1 MATSMTRT
9 GGSLMEVAR
18 RCAVS
23 QSTVSRV
30 LNNSKHGR
38 FSVSPKVRDKILK
51 VANELNY
58 RPSIA
63 ARNLAVS
70 KTRLVAVLGISEF
83 WSDRVGPVEEA
94 LGALA
99 RTLDADGYEICM
111 QFVSFRRDPFDL
123 PMLRVDGVVAVAP
136 RTSDH
141 LEILEESG
149 IPYVTLDGIVGQRGL
164 QVVPDDA
171 DGTRKALN
179 YLTGLG
185 HKRIAYLD
193 NPNAGASHLSV
204 LVRREAFTQGAID
217 LKFQTPEID
226 LPKLPPGTSW
236 DSYYRPF
243 LRRAVVEG
251 KATAVLAYSH
261 YGALSLLRT
270 AHDMGLSVPRD
281 FSLMC
286 FNNEP
291 MLGLS
296 VPSITAIDVP
306 ALPLGITA
314 AEMLLKEMTSPGEI
328 EERSI
333 KLPESLILRE
343 STAPPGK

>member
-1 MATSMTRT
+1 MARS
-9 GGSLMEVAR
+9 GGSLMEVAK

-38 FSVSPKVRDKILK
+38 FSVSPKVRAKILK

-111 QFVSFRRDPFDL
+111 QFVSLRRDPFDL

-149 IPYVTLDGIVGQRGL
+149 IPYVTLDGIVGKRGL

-171 DGTRKALN
+171 DGMHKALS
-179 YLTGLG
+179 YLVELG

-193 NPNAGASHLSV
+193 NPNIGASHLSV
-204 LVRREAFTQGAID
+204 FVRREAFEKGRGD
-217 LKFQTPEID
+217 LKFQTPNLN
-226 LPKLPPGTSW
+226 LPKLPDNASW
-236 DSYYRPF
+236 DSYYQPF
-243 LRRAVVEG
+243 LKRAVVEG
-251 KATAVLAYSH
+251 KATAVVAYSH

-270 AHDMGLSVPRD
+270 AHDMGLSVPKD
-281 FSLMC
+281 FSVMC

-291 MLGLS
+291 MLGLA
-296 VPSITAIDVP
+296 VPSITAVDVP
-306 ALPLGITA
+306 ARPMGINA
-314 AEMLLKEMTSPGEI
+314 AQLLLKEMQSPGSVEQ
-328 EERSI
+328 RAM
-333 KLPESLILRE
+333 KLPESLIVRE
-343 STAPPGK
+343 STAAPR

>member
-1 MATSMTRT
+1 
-9 GGSLMEVAR
+9 MEVAR
-18 RCAVS
+18 RCSVS

-38 FSVSPKVRDKILK
+38 FSVSPKVRAKILK

-94 LGALA
+94 LGALT
-99 RTLDADGYEICM
+99 RTLDVDGYEICM
-111 QFVSFRRDPFDL
+111 QFVSLRRDPFDL

-149 IPYVTLDGIVGQRGL
+149 IPYVTLDGIVGERGL
-164 QVVPDDA
+164 QVLPDDT
-171 DGTRKALN
+171 DGMGKALR
-179 YLTGLG
+179 YLVELG
-185 HKRIAYLD
+185 HQSIAYLD
-193 NPNAGASHLSV
+193 NPESGASHLSV
-204 LVRREAFTQGAID
+204 FVRREAFERGMSE
-217 LKFQTPEID
+217 LKFQAPD
-226 LPKLPPGTSW
+226 LNLAKLPPGTSW

-243 LRRAVVEG
+243 LNRAVVEG
-251 KATAVLAYSH
+251 KATAVVTYSH

-270 AHDMGLSVPRD
+270 AHDMGLSVPKD

-291 MLGLS
+291 MLGLA
-296 VPSITAIDVP
+296 VPSITAVDVP
-306 ALPLGITA
+306 ARPMGITA
-314 AEMLLKEMTSPGEI
+314 AEMLLKEMQAPGSV
-328 EERSI
+328 EERSV

-343 STAPPGK
+343 STAQPRK